1 MEAKTALETFADD
14 SWLSWGARVLPSR
27 ARERAERVEREAVAA
42 AAEKRRLEEVEQAML
57 AEEEECHMLLRV
69 QQHAEV
75 HASRLA
81 ERNQAVLAAF
91 KARRISQAECEA
103 RLAAP
108 LVGGP
113 ALPPLPEERAD
124 AGDGMESLRESTAA
138 LSVNRGASPELSGAG
153 LFFRG
158 SSVPAG
164 EGSQVPRTPP
174 ARMVAGASKRTRVD
188 GSEAGPS
195 QKRPKRNKSKP
206 RADEDEEDE
215 EDEDVAPRRRTRKGK
230 GKGKAKLAVVEEE
243 EEEEGFDERGYRI
256 PRGVPASAVP
266 VRVFPLFSPPLLTSF
281 FQADPPCLYCSSFKT
296 PFVCY
301 RVLGVRKCIK
311 CKNHRKGCELP
322 ATWVHAGGDVEPV
335 FRESRSSL
343 SSFSLTLP

>member
-1 MEAKTALETFADD
+1 MEAETALETFADD

-57 AEEEECHMLLRV
+57 AEEEERHML
-69 QQHAEV
+69 
-75 HASRLA
+75 
-81 ERNQAVLAAF
+81 
-91 KARRISQAECEA
+91 
-103 RLAAP
+103 
-108 LVGGP
+108 
-113 ALPPLPEERAD
+113 
-124 AGDGMESLRESTAA
+124 LRESTAA

-174 ARMVAGASKRTRVD
+174 ARMVAGASKRTCVD

-301 RVLGVRKCIK
+301 RVPGVRKCIK

-335 FRESRSSL
+335 FRESLSSL